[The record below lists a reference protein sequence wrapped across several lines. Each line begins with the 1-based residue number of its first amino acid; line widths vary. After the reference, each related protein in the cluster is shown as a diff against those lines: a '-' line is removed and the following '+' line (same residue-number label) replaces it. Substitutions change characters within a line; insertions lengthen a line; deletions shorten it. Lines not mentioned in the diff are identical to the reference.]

1 MLPTIAL
8 TSLALLPT
16 VQGTPSSSHGV
27 YKRCGAVGQYYDQHQ
42 ADWDTHNTQGWLD
55 SWWTKNTAL
64 MHNNSL
70 GFAGA
75 FGQWAMGDPDWSCLE
90 DGSSSGCELNTC
102 DNPVLNNRGKD
113 VRPAYYVLESVSRLN
128 KYFGGVSSAF
138 STAGLDAALSKDS
151 WATTFYE
158 AKDQQSVVL
167 LKEVLNG
174 LGMLIGIGASLAGV
188 GLPCGAVTAA
198 GLQIDPHADDPF
210 QRSADLG
217 GILGKIV
224 IDSIESF
231 TTANNQLM
239 GGHEYN
245 NEDIRS
251 YLSHGAFIEFP
262 GVDTNAVTDSMT
274 AMLVGTSIN
283 QLYRAQK
290 VFIMGGAACGDN
302 QGIGSGPQDTS
313 SYICRD
319 GKAWYLYYWQENNVI
334 STTSHQWGWVASP
347 PGLSQLQQ
355 NEFSNIHLNVSH
367 IINSSLD
374 AFNVAGYNY
383 TTATAQA
390 RTEDAITKGWAVP
403 GAYGAAWEGIFTI
416 PVCDV
421 SAAIGSN
428 INLKQFILQ
437 PYGHDSRP
445 VWCGPICS
453 GDAEKTK
460 AFIDAA
466 NMGGLRES

>member
-1 MLPTIAL
+1 
-8 TSLALLPT
+8 
-16 VQGTPSSSHGV
+16 
-27 YKRCGAVGQYYDQHQ
+27 
-42 ADWDTHNTQGWLD
+42 
-55 SWWTKNTAL
+55 
-64 MHNNSL
+64 MHNHANCSIPNS
-70 GFAGA
+70 
-75 FGQWAMGDPDWSCLE
+75 
-90 DGSSSGCELNTC
+90 
-102 DNPVLNNRGKD
+102 
-113 VRPAYYVLESVSRLN
+113 
-128 KYFGGVSSAF
+128 
-138 STAGLDAALSKDS
+138 
-151 WATTFYE
+151 
-158 AKDQQSVVL
+158 
-167 LKEVLNG
+167 
-174 LGMLIGIGASLAGV
+174 
-188 GLPCGAVTAA
+188 
-198 GLQIDPHADDPF
+198 ADDPF

-466 NMGGLRES
+466 NMGGFESPKRLCGQDPGY

>member
-1 MLPTIAL
+1 
-8 TSLALLPT
+8 
-16 VQGTPSSSHGV
+16 
-27 YKRCGAVGQYYDQHQ
+27 
-42 ADWDTHNTQGWLD
+42 
-55 SWWTKNTAL
+55 
-64 MHNNSL
+64 
-70 GFAGA
+70 
-75 FGQWAMGDPDWSCLE
+75 
-90 DGSSSGCELNTC
+90 
-102 DNPVLNNRGKD
+102 
-113 VRPAYYVLESVSRLN
+113 
-128 KYFGGVSSAF
+128 
-138 STAGLDAALSKDS
+138 
-151 WATTFYE
+151 
-158 AKDQQSVVL
+158 
-167 LKEVLNG
+167 
-174 LGMLIGIGASLAGV
+174 
-188 GLPCGAVTAA
+188 
-198 GLQIDPHADDPF
+198 
-210 QRSADLG
+210 
-217 GILGKIV
+217 
-224 IDSIESF
+224 
-231 TTANNQLM
+231 
-239 GGHEYN
+239 
-245 NEDIRS
+245 
-251 YLSHGAFIEFP
+251 
-262 GVDTNAVTDSMT
+262 
-274 AMLVGTSIN
+274 MLVGTSIN

-466 NMGGLRES
+466 NMGGFESPKRLCGQDPGY

>member
-1 MLPTIAL
+1 
-8 TSLALLPT
+8 
-16 VQGTPSSSHGV
+16 
-27 YKRCGAVGQYYDQHQ
+27 
-42 ADWDTHNTQGWLD
+42 
-55 SWWTKNTAL
+55 
-64 MHNNSL
+64 
-70 GFAGA
+70 
-75 FGQWAMGDPDWSCLE
+75 
-90 DGSSSGCELNTC
+90 
-102 DNPVLNNRGKD
+102 
-113 VRPAYYVLESVSRLN
+113 
-128 KYFGGVSSAF
+128 
-138 STAGLDAALSKDS
+138 
-151 WATTFYE
+151 
-158 AKDQQSVVL
+158 
-167 LKEVLNG
+167 
-174 LGMLIGIGASLAGV
+174 
-188 GLPCGAVTAA
+188 
-198 GLQIDPHADDPF
+198 
-210 QRSADLG
+210 
-217 GILGKIV
+217 
-224 IDSIESF
+224 
-231 TTANNQLM
+231 M
-239 GGHEYN
+239 GGQEYN

-466 NMGGLRES
+466 NMGGFESPKRLCGQDPGY